1 MLLDCFFKSKEN
13 YLTNQKHIRIIVQY
27 ENLGDRMKIQLSKII
42 SVPKYEETVEAS
54 IDLNEI
60 KLKGVSYPIREKN
73 DFSIVFRNIGK
84 DKISF
89 AFETEVTLG
98 IPCSRC
104 LEEVSYPVSVQ
115 VMKELD
121 FSDLDEE
128 DSSYIE
134 DKYLDLDILI
144 FDEVVPKLPSR
155 VLCKE
160 DCKGLCPVCGTNRS
174 ARPTGTMLPVR
185 SRTITA
191 ISPASSTIRKRP
203 KRCARHGRAEI
214 RS

>member
-1 MLLDCFFKSKEN
+1 
-13 YLTNQKHIRIIVQY
+13 
-27 ENLGDRMKIQLSKII
+27 MKIQLSKII

-160 DCKGLCPVCGTNRS
+160 DCKGICNRCGANLNMGS
-174 ARPTGTMLPVR
+174 CKCDNAEPGTGMSKILDVFNQF
-185 SRTITA
+185 
-191 ISPASSTIRKRP
+191 K
-203 KRCARHGRAEI
+203 EV
-214 RS
+214 

>member
-1 MLLDCFFKSKEN
+1 
-13 YLTNQKHIRIIVQY
+13 
-27 ENLGDRMKIQLSKII
+27 MKIQLSKII

-160 DCKGLCPVCGTNRS
+160 DCKGLCPVCGTNLNEKEC
-174 ARPTGTMLPVR
+174 GCD
-185 SRTITA
+185 RTVADLVWQRFRIFLR
-191 ISPASSTIRKRP
+191 ILR
-203 KRCARHGRAEI
+203 RCKTNVNLSKE
-214 RS
+214 

>member
-1 MLLDCFFKSKEN
+1 
-13 YLTNQKHIRIIVQY
+13 
-27 ENLGDRMKIQLSKII
+27 MKIQLSKII

-54 IDLNEI
+54 INLNEI
-60 KLKGVSYPIREKN
+60 KLKGVSYPIREKS

-89 AFETEVTLG
+89 SFETEVTLG

-121 FSDLDEE
+121 FSDLD
-128 DSSYIE
+128 
-134 DKYLDLDILI
+134 LDILI
-144 FDEVVPKLPSR
+144 FDEVVPKLPSK

-160 DCKGLCPVCGTNRS
+160 DCKGLCPVCGTNLNKKEC
-174 ARPTGTMLPVR
+174 GCD
-185 SRTITA
+185 RTVADPRMAA
-191 ISPASSTIRKRP
+191 IQDIFKNF
-203 KRCARHGRAEI
+203 KEV
-214 RS
+214 

>member
-1 MLLDCFFKSKEN
+1 
-13 YLTNQKHIRIIVQY
+13 
-27 ENLGDRMKIQLSKII
+27 MKIQLSKII

-104 LEEVSYPVSVQ
+104 LEEVSYPVSVK
-115 VMKELD
+115 VTKELD

-128 DSSYIE
+128 DSSYIK

-160 DCKGLCPVCGTNRS
+160 ECKGLCPVCGTNLNH
-174 ARPTGTMLPVR
+174 GTCNCDDFVPDPRLSVFND
-185 SRTITA
+185 IL
-191 ISPASSTIRKRP
+191 KN
-203 KRCARHGRAEI
+203 
-214 RS
+214 

>member
-1 MLLDCFFKSKEN
+1 
-13 YLTNQKHIRIIVQY
+13 
-27 ENLGDRMKIQLSKII
+27 MKIQLSKII

-115 VMKELD
+115 VTKELD

-160 DCKGLCPVCGTNRS
+160 DCKGICNRCGANLNMGS
-174 ARPTGTMLPVR
+174 CKCDNAEPGTGMSKILDVFNQF
-185 SRTITA
+185 
-191 ISPASSTIRKRP
+191 K
-203 KRCARHGRAEI
+203 EV
-214 RS
+214 

>member
-104 LEEVSYPVSVQ
+104 LEEVSLRS
-115 VMKELD
+115 MRA
-121 FSDLDEE
+121 
-128 DSSYIE
+128 SS
-134 DKYLDLDILI
+134 
-144 FDEVVPKLPSR
+144 LPSSQTQPAIFTR
-155 VLCKE
+155 KHMKNLESVE
-160 DCKGLCPVCGTNRS
+160 
-174 ARPTGTMLPVR
+174 MW
-185 SRTITA
+185 SR
-191 ISPASSTIRKRP
+191 
-203 KRCARHGRAEI
+203 
-214 RS
+214 

>member
-1 MLLDCFFKSKEN
+1 
-13 YLTNQKHIRIIVQY
+13 
-27 ENLGDRMKIQLSKII
+27 MKIQLSKII

-60 KLKGVSYPIREKN
+60 KLKGVSYPIR
-73 DFSIVFRNIGK
+73 K

-128 DSSYIE
+128 DSSYIK

-160 DCKGLCPVCGTNRS
+160 ECKGLCPVCGTNLNEKEC
-174 ARPTGTMLPVR
+174 GCD
-185 SRTITA
+185 RTVADPRMAA
-191 ISPASSTIRKRP
+191 IQDIFKNF
-203 KRCARHGRAEI
+203 KEV
-214 RS
+214 

>member
-1 MLLDCFFKSKEN
+1 
-13 YLTNQKHIRIIVQY
+13 
-27 ENLGDRMKIQLSKII
+27 MKIQLSKII

-104 LEEVSYPVSVQ
+104 LEEVSYPVSMQ
-115 VMKELD
+115 VTKELD

-160 DCKGLCPVCGTNRS
+160 DCKGICNRCGANLNK
-174 ARPTGTMLPVR
+174 GFCDCD
-185 SRTITA
+185 TA
-191 ISPASSTIRKRP
+191 VPDPRMSKILDVFNQFK
-203 KRCARHGRAEI
+203 EV
-214 RS
+214 

>member
-1 MLLDCFFKSKEN
+1 
-13 YLTNQKHIRIIVQY
+13 
-27 ENLGDRMKIQLSKII
+27 MKIQLSKII

-115 VMKELD
+115 VTKELD

-160 DCKGLCPVCGTNRS
+160 DCKGLCPVCVKPMSICPKNKSSKGRRNRRRANWKMTAPTLVKCSKCGALMMPHRVCKACGSYNKKEIVS
-174 ARPTGTMLPVR
+174 A
-185 SRTITA
+185 
-191 ISPASSTIRKRP
+191 
-203 KRCARHGRAEI
+203 HAE
-214 RS
+214 

>member
-1 MLLDCFFKSKEN
+1 
-13 YLTNQKHIRIIVQY
+13 
-27 ENLGDRMKIQLSKII
+27 MKIQLSKII

-115 VMKELD
+115 VTKELD
-121 FSDLDEE
+121 FSD
-128 DSSYIE
+128 
-134 DKYLDLDILI
+134 LDLDILI

-160 DCKGLCPVCGTNRS
+160 DCKGLCPVCGTNLNEKEC
-174 ARPTGTMLPVR
+174 GCD
-185 SRTITA
+185 RTVADPRMAA
-191 ISPASSTIRKRP
+191 IQDIFKNF
-203 KRCARHGRAEI
+203 KEV
-214 RS
+214 

>member
-1 MLLDCFFKSKEN
+1 
-13 YLTNQKHIRIIVQY
+13 
-27 ENLGDRMKIQLSKII
+27 MKIQLSKII

-104 LEEVSYPVSVQ
+104 LEEVSYPVSMQ

-144 FDEVVPKLPSR
+144 FDEVVPKL
-155 VLCKE
+155 
-160 DCKGLCPVCGTNRS
+160 CPVCGTNLNEKEC
-174 ARPTGTMLPVR
+174 GCD
-185 SRTITA
+185 RTVADPRMAA
-191 ISPASSTIRKRP
+191 IQDIFKNF
-203 KRCARHGRAEI
+203 KEV
-214 RS
+214 

>member
-1 MLLDCFFKSKEN
+1 
-13 YLTNQKHIRIIVQY
+13 
-27 ENLGDRMKIQLSKII
+27 MKIQLSKII

-73 DFSIVFRNIGK
+73 DFSIVLEILERIRYHLHLRQKYAWN
-84 DKISF
+84 
-89 AFETEVTLG
+89 
-98 IPCSRC
+98 PCSRC
-104 LEEVSYPVSVQ
+104 LEEVSYPVSMQ

-160 DCKGLCPVCGTNRS
+160 DCKGLCPVCGTNLNEKEC
-174 ARPTGTMLPVR
+174 GCD
-185 SRTITA
+185 RTVADPRMAA
-191 ISPASSTIRKRP
+191 IQDIFKNF
-203 KRCARHGRAEI
+203 KEV
-214 RS
+214 

>member
-1 MLLDCFFKSKEN
+1 
-13 YLTNQKHIRIIVQY
+13 
-27 ENLGDRMKIQLSKII
+27 MKIQLSKFI

-104 LEEVSYPVSVQ
+104 LEEVSYPVSVK

-134 DKYLDLDILI
+134 DKELDLDILI
-144 FDEVVPKLPSR
+144 FDEVVPKLPSK

-160 DCKGLCPVCGTNRS
+160 DCKGLCPVCGTNLNEKEC
-174 ARPTGTMLPVR
+174 GCD
-185 SRTITA
+185 RTVADPRMAA
-191 ISPASSTIRKRP
+191 IQDIFKNF
-203 KRCARHGRAEI
+203 KEV
-214 RS
+214 

>member
-115 VMKELD
+115 VTKELD
-121 FSDLDEE
+121 FSDLNEE

-160 DCKGLCPVCGTNRS
+160 DCKGLCPVCGTNLNEKEC
-174 ARPTGTMLPVR
+174 GCD
-185 SRTITA
+185 RTVADPRMAA
-191 ISPASSTIRKRP
+191 IQDIFKNF
-203 KRCARHGRAEI
+203 KEV
-214 RS
+214 

>member
-1 MLLDCFFKSKEN
+1 
-13 YLTNQKHIRIIVQY
+13 
-27 ENLGDRMKIQLSKII
+27 MKIQLSKII

-104 LEEVSYPVSVQ
+104 LEEVSY
-115 VMKELD
+115 LI
-121 FSDLDEE
+121 FIL
-128 DSSYIE
+128 
-134 DKYLDLDILI
+134 LLLDI
-144 FDEVVPKLPSR
+144 F
-155 VLCKE
+155 
-160 DCKGLCPVCGTNRS
+160 
-174 ARPTGTMLPVR
+174 M
-185 SRTITA
+185 
-191 ISPASSTIRKRP
+191 
-203 KRCARHGRAEI
+203 
-214 RS
+214 

>member
-1 MLLDCFFKSKEN
+1 
-13 YLTNQKHIRIIVQY
+13 
-27 ENLGDRMKIQLSKII
+27 MKIQLSKII
-42 SVPKYEETVEAS
+42 SVPKYEETVEVS

-60 KLKGVSYPIREKN
+60 KLKGVSYPIREKS
-73 DFSIVFRNIGK
+73 DFSIVFKNIGK

-89 AFETEVTLG
+89 VFETEVVLG

-104 LEEVSYPVSVQ
+104 LEEVSYPVSVN

-134 DKYLDLDILI
+134 DKDLDLDILV

-160 DCKGLCPVCGTNRS
+160 DCRGLCPVCGTNLNEKEC
-174 ARPTGTMLPVR
+174 GCD
-185 SRTITA
+185 RTVADPRMAA
-191 ISPASSTIRKRP
+191 IQDIFKNF
-203 KRCARHGRAEI
+203 KEV
-214 RS
+214 